1 MKLFSVRLQELK
13 TTLSRMCFLFIQYL
27 TILFQMILVNTP
39 IASKIIVFAIP
50 NFTFDISLPI
60 LRNFKLLF

>member
-1 MKLFSVRLQELK
+1 
-13 TTLSRMCFLFIQYL
+13 
-27 TILFQMILVNTP
+27 MILVNTP